1 MINIE
6 VKVRETPQTG
16 ELSVT
21 ETVYM
26 NAPMTEAECR
36 RCLSELELC
45 CGVVKAAIN
54 SFEKNKAIS
63 PSESSSEMANSQQ
76 MASK

>member
-6 VKVRETPQTG
+6 VKVRETPQPG

-26 NAPMTEAECR
+26 NAPLTEAECR
-36 RCLSELELC
+36 RCLSELEMC

-54 SFEKNKAIS
+54 CFEKNKAILPLEAS
-63 PSESSSEMANSQQ
+63 PEPQIT
-76 MASK
+76 SK